1 MANQNID
8 LSNTFHALGDPTRM
22 AIVDRL
28 CRGEAAVGDLARP
41 FDMAL
46 PSFLK
51 HIRVLEAAD
60 LVVTR
65 KVGRVRKV
73 AIAPNK
79 LAQAGKWFLDR
90 RALWDRRLDRLARYL
105 DRQGGR

>member
-1 MANQNID
+1 MANQNMA

-22 AIVDRL
+22 AIIDRL
-28 CRGEAAVGDLARP
+28 CRGEAAVGELAEP

-73 AIAPNK
+73 SIAPAK

-90 RALWDRRLDRLARYL
+90 RSIWNRRLDGLARYL
-105 DRQGGR
+105 DQEGNN